1 MLKYE
6 EKFIKFCE
14 KHYLLISF
22 IILTLLSLLIRL
34 FMLDFESGDYL
45 AFLEHWFDHLKNN
58 GGLFALRDYPGDY
71 NAPYMIIMAL
81 LTYIPFNKLY
91 LIKSVSIFFD
101 FLLAFSSSLLVKE
114 LVVDKKKKNFVLL
127 ITYSIVLMLPTV
139 VMNSAMWGQ
148 CDSIYA
154 TFVILSLLFLIKERY
169 IPSFIM
175 LGFSFSFKLQF
186 IFILPLYVIIYVV
199 KKNFSILHFLLIPYV
214 NIIMCLPAVIF
225 GNSFV
230 KCMTVYFNQVSTYK
244 DSLVLNFPNI
254 YNLIGGNVEIFYSVG
269 VIFALFICILS
280 LIYIIYKKIKFNN
293 EKIMNLGL
301 WFIVIMTFILPG
313 MHERY
318 MFCGEIIAVIYYI
331 VYRKNLLLLIFIILS
346 SIITY
351 SSYLN
356 GLSFSYMQLMSIIY
370 TIIIFYFTKCTLN
383 VLNDKGVK

>member
-45 AFLEHWFDHLKNN
+45 AFLEHWFDYLKNN

-293 EKIMNLGL
+293 EKILNLGL

>member
-6 EKFIKFCE
+6 KKFINFCE

-22 IILTLLSLLIRL
+22 IIITLLSLLIRL
-34 FMLDFESGDYL
+34 FMLDFESRDYL
-45 AFLEHWFDHLKNN
+45 IFLEGWFDYLKSN
-58 GGLFALRDYPGDY
+58 GGLFALSDYPGDY

-114 LVVDKKKKNFVLL
+114 LVADKKKKEFCFL

-148 CDSIYA
+148 CDSIYT

-169 IPSFIM
+169 ISSFIM

-199 KKNFSILHFLLIPYV
+199 KKNFSIIHFLLIPYV
-214 NIIMCLPAVIF
+214 NIVMCLPAVIF

-230 KCMTVYFNQVSTYK
+230 KCMTVYFDQTSTYK

-254 YNLIGGNVEIFYSVG
+254 YNLIEGNVEIFYSVG

-293 EKIMNLGL
+293 EKILNLGL
-301 WFIVIMTFILPG
+301 WFIVVMTFILPG

-356 GLSFSYMQLMSIIY
+356 GLSFGYMQLMSIIY
-370 TIIIFYFTKCTLN
+370 TVIIVYFTKCTLN
-383 VLNDKGVK
+383 VLNDKYVK